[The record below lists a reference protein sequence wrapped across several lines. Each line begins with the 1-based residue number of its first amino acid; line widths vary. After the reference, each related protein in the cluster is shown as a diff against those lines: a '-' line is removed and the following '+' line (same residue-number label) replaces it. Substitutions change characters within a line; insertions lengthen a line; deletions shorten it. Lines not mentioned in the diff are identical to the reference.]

1 MQGTIN
7 VVESKY
13 PHNILVFFNTVLVP
27 ADEGIYEFEVAI
39 DGDISGTII
48 ERVTHKKYFIVS
60 KRIMETGTNGI
71 LPDDPHIH
79 PDEQPIRGW
88 EGGIE
93 FVRFGFIKPVSKIEF
108 V

>member
-1 MQGTIN
+1 
-7 VVESKY
+7 
-13 PHNILVFFNTVLVP
+13 
-27 ADEGIYEFEVAI
+27 
-39 DGDISGTII
+39 
-48 ERVTHKKYFIVS
+48 
-60 KRIMETGTNGI
+60 METGTNGI